1 MTRHGSTK
9 GVSNMQDYTL
19 DEMDEYYNISNTID
33 AASWIGEDTYELS
46 DELADI
52 SNRIA
57 NGDFT
62 HQIF

>member
-1 MTRHGSTK
+1 MS
-9 GVSNMQDYTL
+9 DYTL